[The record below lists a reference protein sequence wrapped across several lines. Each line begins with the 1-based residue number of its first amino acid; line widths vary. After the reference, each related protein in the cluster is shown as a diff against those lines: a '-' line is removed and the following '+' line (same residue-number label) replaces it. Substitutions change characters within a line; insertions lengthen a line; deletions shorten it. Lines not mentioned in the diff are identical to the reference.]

1 MKQVNET
8 ELKELINEGTVVVQ
22 FSAGWCGPC
31 KTMTKLIDDNEG
43 RFVHPVVKVD
53 VDTNRAAAQAFS
65 IRSLPTFVRVE
76 NREEAKRLVGSQ
88 NIDDLLKLAE

>member
-22 FSAGWCGPC
+22 FSATWCGPC
-31 KTMTKLIDDNEG
+31 KTMTKLIDDNG
-43 RFVHPVVKVD
+43 DRFVHPIVKVD

-65 IRSLPTFVRVE
+65 VRSLPTFVRVE
-76 NREEAKRLVGSQ
+76 NQKEAKRLVGTQ
-88 NIDDLLKLAE
+88 NIDDLLNLAE